1 MRFPIY
7 ELRKLKA
14 RIRCTMKFNV
24 DNADGL
30 AQGMSEN
37 MRKLVKGEKKKDLL
51 RVRTEYNLAAWNNKV
66 PSYSISTLDN
76 KVTGYRLDTRPVG
89 GGWGGGAICMHPL
102 RTCKISKTNTPISP
116 LKNVLIPTASTSYLC
131 WTIVAGNKMFWGMLL
146 SALCS
151 YCCFWDPAKTFFEPM
166 HTQNN
171 TGSICIIQH
180 YISI

>member
-51 RVRTEYNLAAWNNKV
+51 RVRTEYNLAA
-66 PSYSISTLDN
+66 
-76 KVTGYRLDTRPVG
+76 
-89 GGWGGGAICMHPL
+89 
-102 RTCKISKTNTPISP
+102 
-116 LKNVLIPTASTSYLC
+116 
-131 WTIVAGNKMFWGMLL
+131 
-146 SALCS
+146 
-151 YCCFWDPAKTFFEPM
+151 
-166 HTQNN
+166 
-171 TGSICIIQH
+171 
-180 YISI
+180 